1 MSDERVPPSAHQ
13 TVASMRLQEP
23 LLAMKPRTSR
33 DDPEFMSTFFK
44 ASRLHYIGM
53 WKIRYQELL
62 GTLPP
67 PPPLPKAAVRL
78 IAHVGA
84 LSPSEPPPRQKSFR
98 RNPGSRTPSLRWPS
112 VPTPPPPRTLRRN
125 PASRTTCLR

>member
-1 MSDERVPPSAHQ
+1 MPDEVPPSAHQ
-13 TVASMRLQEP
+13 TVASMRKQEP

-33 DDPEFMSTFFK
+33 DDPEFLTTFFK

-67 PPPLPKAAVRL
+67 PPPLPKATIRL

-84 LSPSEPPPRQKSFR
+84 LSPRAR
-98 RNPGSRTPSLRWPS
+98 RREHVVHN
-112 VPTPPPPRTLRRN
+112 
-125 PASRTTCLR
+125 